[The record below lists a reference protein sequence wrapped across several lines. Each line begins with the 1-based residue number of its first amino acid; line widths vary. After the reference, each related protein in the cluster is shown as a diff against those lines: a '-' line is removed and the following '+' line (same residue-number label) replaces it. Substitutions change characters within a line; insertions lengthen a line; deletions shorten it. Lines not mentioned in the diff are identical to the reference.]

1 MVVVHAPGTVL
12 SDLLAFSRRFALQDP
27 PVEKGGYLQV
37 CFGFVRVCM
46 CVCVCISPDERRART
61 TAM

>member
-1 MVVVHAPGTVL
+1 MVVVRAPGTVL

-46 CVCVCISPDERRART
+46 CVCVCV
-61 TAM
+61 